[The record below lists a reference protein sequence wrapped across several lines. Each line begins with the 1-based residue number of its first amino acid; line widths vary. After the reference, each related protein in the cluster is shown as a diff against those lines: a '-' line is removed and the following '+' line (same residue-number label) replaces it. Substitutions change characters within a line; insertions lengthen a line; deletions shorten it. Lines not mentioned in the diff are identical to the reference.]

1 MYLRVDS
8 LFWNMNFFVAIPF
21 FQIQKTKHGSSDIYS
36 FISLN
41 VVVGCEIVT
50 DAKSLVARIIC

>member
-1 MYLRVDS
+1 
-8 LFWNMNFFVAIPF
+8 MNFFVAIPF